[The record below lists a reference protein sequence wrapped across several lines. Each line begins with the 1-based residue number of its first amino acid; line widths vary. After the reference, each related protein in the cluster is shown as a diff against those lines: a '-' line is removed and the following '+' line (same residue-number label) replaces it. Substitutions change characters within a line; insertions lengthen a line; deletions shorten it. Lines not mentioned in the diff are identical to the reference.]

1 MAITVNQTGMKH
13 CKSLIAAGKVD
24 ASSAWSFS
32 AADGN
37 ALLGASGDDLAA
49 YGKMH
54 LAVDSGADAETKEH
68 YKYPFGKD
76 GKVYRSGLIAI
87 RQRAGQQN
95 ETDIYDA
102 AGVLID
108 LIDGEQN
115 GWNMSK
121 EERRIVTGELRAV
134 MEDGKPKKIC
144 GHAAKFDS
152 LSGDLGGFRERI
164 APGAFAKTIQSAD
177 IRCLWNHDA
186 NIVLGR
192 NKSGTLRMSE
202 DTAGLYY
209 ECDAP
214 ETQLVNDM
222 VMSPISRGDVN
233 QCSFGFRTI
242 SDKWAKVDGEWLRT
256 LLEVELFDVS
266 PVTYPAYA
274 STDVA
279 VRSLRSVMQSEAP
292 EDLWRLGLMARRL
305 ELEGSM

>member
-1 MAITVNQTGMKH
+1 MDNR
-13 CKSLIAAGKVD
+13 IAEVRSWVED
-24 ASSAWSFS
+24 H
-32 AADGN
+32 DR
-37 ALLGASGDDLAA
+37 DL
-49 YGKMH
+49 YREVP
-54 LAVDSGADAETKEH
+54 LQVSEIRDSGNGIPGSYAIKGLAS
-68 YKYPFGKD
+68 
-76 GKVYRSGLIAI
+76 VY
-87 RQRAGQQN
+87 
-95 ETDIYDA
+95 
-102 AGVLID
+102 
-108 LIDGEQN
+108 
-115 GWNMSK
+115 SK
-121 EERRIVTGELRAV
+121 W
-134 MEDGKPKKIC
+134 
-144 GHAAKFDS
+144 S
-152 LSGDLGGFRERI
+152 LDLGGFRERI
-164 APGAFAKTIQSAD
+164 APGSFAKTIQSGD

-202 DTAGLYY
+202 DSAGLYY

-279 VRSLRSVMQSEAP
+279 VRSLRDVMLEQEPSE
-292 EDLWRLGLMARRL
+292 LWRLGLMARRL
-305 ELEGSM
+305 ELEGSL